1 MKWDACTHINQAR
14 TFSVLIRI
22 SDEKNMSRGQINS
35 LTCLKHT
42 NALRVLGL
50 LML

>member
-1 MKWDACTHINQAR
+1 MTEKRYMKGDSA
-14 TFSVLIRI
+14 VIRI
-22 SDEKNMSRGQINS
+22 PKEKFTSTGQINS
-35 LTCLKHT
+35 QTFLKHT